1 MQHRGLLF
9 AVFLFVLGSIQ
20 PALAQWEAIGPYGG
34 HAQIVAIDPAD
45 HNHLYVATKKGQIYH
60 STDAGQRWKPL
71 PFWLNHD
78 GYLSAFVINPKNSNE
93 MFASVARNFVTVDAS
108 DPAGEGGVYKSTDAG
123 LNWERVQ
130 TTKGWSVLSFAIH
143 PVQTQLVI
151 AGTEDGV
158 FRSDDSGQTWRQV
171 SPKNHRHIKSVVSVA
186 IDPSNPRVL
195 YAGTTH
201 LPWKTADGGLTWQ
214 SIHVGMADDSDVF
227 SIAVNSANPAS
238 LLIGACSGIYRTESA
253 GSRWLSIPGIPNAA
267 QRTHQVVQDPVNART
282 FYAATVHGLWK
293 SVDAGRAWKQA
304 NPYPYIVNSVAIDSK
319 NPQTIYLATDRSG
332 ILKSTNG
339 GATFTSINQGFVN
352 RNIGR
357 LVSESLLYVT
367 SMYDGD
373 FGGVFATEDR
383 GLTWALNA
391 NQDALHGRNIISL
404 AVAPGNPAELIAGTY
419 DGLLRS
425 LDGGKTWNVVDA
437 FNKTEAGN
445 GKIYDVSFSQTDRN
459 TIYVATD
466 LGLFTS
472 ADDAAS
478 WSRNPSVTPNTAVYK
493 LALDVADL
501 GRLMIQTSRGVLL
514 SNDGGVKWNSLNVDS
529 GTAIYDVAFSDMP
542 GGRILAASSRGLLYS
557 EDGLKGWNQVEG
569 GLPVSRLDQILC
581 VPGKPGE
588 LYVLARGKQE
598 MWRSVDAGREW
609 KKLDTNGL
617 EGTFLRFMSVDGGQP
632 FVVTESH
639 GVFRLDAP
647 GDMVRA
653 LRQTP

>member
-1 MQHRGLLF
+1 VQYRGLVS
-9 AVFLFVLGSIQ
+9 AVFLVVVGSVQ
-20 PALAQWEAIGPYGG
+20 PTLAQWEAIGPYGG
-34 HAQIVAIDPAD
+34 HAQIVTIDPAD

-71 PFWLNHD
+71 SFSLNHD

-93 MFASVARNFVTVDAS
+93 LFVSVARNFATVDAS
-108 DPAGEGGVYKSTDAG
+108 GDPAGDGGVYRSTDAG
-123 LNWERVQ
+123 LNWARVP
-130 TTKGWSVLSFAIH
+130 TTKGWSVLSLAIH
-143 PVQTQLVI
+143 PLQTQLVI

-158 FRSDDSGQTWRQV
+158 FRSRDSGQTWKQV

-186 IDPSNPRVL
+186 IDPSNSRVL

-253 GSRWLSIPGIPNAA
+253 GSRWLPIPGIPNAA
-267 QRTHQVVQDPVNART
+267 QRTHQVVQDPVNARI

-293 SVDAGRAWKQA
+293 SVDSGRTWKQT
-304 NPYPYIVNSVAIDSK
+304 NPYPYTVNSIAIDSK
-319 NPQTIYLATDRSG
+319 KPQTVYLATDRSG

-339 GATFTSINQGFVN
+339 GATFTAINQGFVN
-352 RNIGR
+352 RNLGR
-357 LVSESLLYVT
+357 LVSESLLYVA

-373 FGGVFATEDR
+373 FGGVFATGDR

-391 NQDALHGRNIISL
+391 NQDALHGRNITSL
-404 AVAPGNPAELIAGTY
+404 AVAPGNPAELIAGSY

-425 LDGGKTWNVVDA
+425 MDGGKTWNVVDA

-445 GKIYDVSFSQTDRN
+445 GRIYDVSFSRSERN

-472 ADDAAS
+472 TDGAAS
-478 WSRNPSVTPNTAVYK
+478 WSRNPSSTQSAAVYK
-493 LALDVADL
+493 LSLDPADL

-514 SNDGGVKWNSLNVDS
+514 SNDGGVEWTSLYVDS
-529 GTAIYDVAFSDMP
+529 GTAIYDVAFSELL

-557 EDGLKGWNQVEG
+557 EDGRQNWKQVEG
-569 GLPVSRLDQILC
+569 GLPVSRLDQIL
-581 VPGKPGE
+581 PGRPGE
-588 LYVLARGKQE
+588 MYVLSRGNQE
-598 MWRSVDAGREW
+598 IWRSVDAGREW
-609 KKLDTNGL
+609 KKLDSSGL

-632 FVVTESH
+632 FVVTENH

-647 GDMVRA
+647 GELVHA